1 MHLVIKNFQG
11 VEHILAQGK
20 GAHLLAVLLKMRVQ
34 VKAVSESMI
43 KKKLDF
49 NISLNKS
56 CFHF

>member
-20 GAHLLAVLLKMRVQ
+20 GAQLLAVLLQMRVQ

-43 KKKLDF
+43 KR
-49 NISLNKS
+49 S
-56 CFHF
+56 